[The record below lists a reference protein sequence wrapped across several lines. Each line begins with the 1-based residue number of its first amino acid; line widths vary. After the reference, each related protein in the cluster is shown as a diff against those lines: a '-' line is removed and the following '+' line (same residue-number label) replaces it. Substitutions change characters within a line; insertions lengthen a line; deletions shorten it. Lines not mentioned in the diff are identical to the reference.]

1 MLAIKGMKK
10 LNGLLKQ
17 GEEGEDE
24 DTSAL
29 YERVLSRAVKKL
41 QAPTA
46 TTVDLLG
53 LNKERFHWFI

>member
-1 MLAIKGMKK
+1 MKK
-10 LNGLLKQ
+10 LNGLLKE